1 MAFFRQSKARR
12 EEPDYEPL
20 LHIAD
25 TIEEYREE
33 LVKNEVTSLEELRMI
48 QTTFYSVL
56 ELDSVL
62 KEKMESFGKL
72 FEQMRSASESYGT
85 VRADVNAAVD
95 GANNEIDALITRSE
109 NIQREFE
116 KISGVL
122 QDFNLSVVRISEC
135 IDKIADIASQTNIL
149 AINASIEAARAGAA
163 GSGFAVVAGEV
174 KNLADEIKLL
184 VSDVDNNIRD
194 IGEGTERMNTVIS
207 SADSSFRESIG
218 ETARTKDSFERISD
232 AVAKTETVERG
243 ISAAAA
249 TAAAEL
255 GQVNSSFE
263 QIERNYMDVSKHITK
278 ANDLGTTKGAAFE
291 CIDNMASQIRPYV
304 EMLKKDTEN

>member
-1 MAFFRQSKARR
+1 MALFRQSKARY
-12 EEPDYEPL
+12 EPDYEPL

-25 TIEEYREE
+25 TIEEYRGE

-48 QTTFYSVL
+48 QTSFYSVL
-56 ELDSVL
+56 ELDAVL
-62 KEKMESFGKL
+62 KEKMDSFGRL
-72 FEQMRSASESYGT
+72 FEQMKTASESYGA
-85 VRADVNAAVD
+85 VRENVTSAVED
-95 GANNEIDALITRSE
+95 ANEEIDALITRSE

-149 AINASIEAARAGAA
+149 AINASIEAARAGTA
-163 GSGFAVVAGEV
+163 GTGFAVVAGEV

-184 VSDVDNNIRD
+184 VSDVENNIRD
-194 IGEGTERMNTVIS
+194 IGEGTQRMNTVIS

-218 ETARTKDSFERISD
+218 ETTRTKDSFERISD
-232 AVAKTETVERG
+232 AVARTQTVENE
-243 ISAAAA
+243 ISSAAV

-255 GQVNSSFE
+255 AQVNSSFE
-263 QIERNYMDVSKHITK
+263 RIESNYMDVNEHITK

-291 CIDNMASQIRPYV
+291 CIDNMACQIRPYV
-304 EMLKKDTEN
+304 EMLRKNENQ